1 LLDEATAPIWN
12 IRRNQL
18 VMALADMG
26 QAEFLYERAKAVTEQ
41 FFKSPASVPTETLD
55 LFLPLAAQRGDAG
68 LWSRLV
74 VHVLKA
80 PRPTIRNILVRAL
93 GSFTDARLIQR
104 SLDLVRDRQL
114 RTQDF
119 RTLVRALSPTA
130 RPVAWV
136 WLTQH
141 YAQIVK
147 QLGPARAARLPSLA
161 SSFCSW
167 QAHSAV
173 KAFFEKQKELPIG
186 TAQNLSLALEDIE
199 RCARQRQTIREPLR
213 HYLALSR

>member
-1 LLDEATAPIWN
+1 MAVV
-12 IRRNQL
+12 QL
-18 VMALADMG
+18 CTELG
-26 QAEFLYERAKAVTEQ
+26 AE
-41 FFKSPASVPTETLD
+41 
-55 LFLPLAAQRGDAG
+55 RGDAG

-80 PRPTIRNILVRAL
+80 PRPSVRNILVRAL
-93 GSFTDARLIQR
+93 GSFADARLIQR

-147 QLGPARAARLPSLA
+147 QLGPARAARLPALA

-173 KAFFEKQKELPIG
+173 KAFFESQKRVPIG

-199 RCARQRQTIREPLR
+199 RCVGQRETIQEPLR
-213 HYLALSR
+213 QHLALGQ